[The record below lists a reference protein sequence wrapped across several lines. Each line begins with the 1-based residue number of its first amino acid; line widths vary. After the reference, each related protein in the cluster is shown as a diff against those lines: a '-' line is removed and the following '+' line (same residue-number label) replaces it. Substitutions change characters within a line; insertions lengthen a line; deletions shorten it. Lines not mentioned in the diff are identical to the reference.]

1 MTGSPTPAAAKPP
14 GQRIPAVAAALL
26 VLGAAL
32 AGAQSGGT
40 DAVSLT
46 ADQAVARALANQPV
60 ILQAQASLEA
70 ARARV
75 GQVQSAYWP
84 AISASGSYTHIEP
97 DQSISVTLGSLGT
110 ISLIVPT
117 DNYDIHLGLNQV
129 ITQFGRR
136 DAQVKLAESGATAAR
151 IGVEQ
156 VKTAVGYQAAQLFY
170 TALFLQKQSAALDEQ
185 YDNLQQHLR
194 VIEIRE
200 QTGSATRL
208 EILSTQVR
216 MASLQSQRTDA
227 RTQLRKQLVALGQ
240 LTGLAAG
247 TEIQLAGAF
256 TPGADTADSAA
267 LVAAALEK
275 RTEVRQAA
283 EAQRAAELAVQLTFD
298 SLYPTLSARG
308 AVGWRNGLEPSPKDL
323 TFNWS
328 AGVAVSVPVF
338 QGFQVARSLDEA
350 RSKVDAAKA
359 AAQAARLSVT
369 TQVLQAWHDV
379 QGAREQV
386 AITTTALDQAKQMVD
401 VAKVQYDIGV
411 ITNLEY
417 LDAQTALETAN
428 ITNLAA
434 LYKEV
439 LSEYA
444 LRQAT
449 GEALAH

>member
-1 MTGSPTPAAAKPP
+1 MTRGP
-14 GQRIPAVAAALL
+14 IAAALITL
-26 VLGAAL
+26 AAL
-32 AGAQSGGT
+32 AAGAQSVGT

-46 ADQAVARALANQPV
+46 VEQAVARALASQPM

-75 GQVQSAYWP
+75 GEAQSAYWP
-84 AISASGSYTHIEP
+84 NISASGSYTRIEP
-97 DQSISVTLGSLGT
+97 DQSVSITIPMLGSF
-110 ISLIVPT
+110 SLFVPT
-117 DNYDIHLGLNQV
+117 DNYDVHLGLNQV
-129 ITQFGRR
+129 VTQFGKR
-136 DAQVKLAESGATAAR
+136 DAQVKIAESGATTAR

-156 VKTAVGYQAAQLFY
+156 AKTAVGYQAAQVFY
-170 TALFLQKQSAALDEQ
+170 TALFLQGQSAALDEQ

-216 MASLQSQRTDA
+216 MASLQSQRADA
-227 RTQLRKQLVALGQ
+227 QTQLRKQLVALSQ

-247 TEIQLAGAF
+247 TEIQLAGTF
-256 TPGADTADSAA
+256 TPGAETADSEA
-267 LVAAALEK
+267 LVSAALEK

-283 EAQRAAELAVQLTFD
+283 EAQRAAELGAQLALD

-308 AVGWRNGLEPSPKDL
+308 AVGWRNGLEPNPKNL

-338 QGFQVARSLDEA
+338 QGFLVARSMDEA
-350 RSKVDAAKA
+350 RGKVDAAKA

-369 TQVLQAWHDV
+369 TQVLQAYQDV
-379 QGAREQV
+379 LGAREQV
-386 AITTTALDQAKQMVD
+386 AITAAALDQAKQMVD

-434 LYKEV
+434 RYKEV

-449 GEALAH
+449 GEALAR

>member
-1 MTGSPTPAAAKPP
+1 MTRGLIAAF
-14 GQRIPAVAAALL
+14 GRLLAAGLF
-26 VLGAAL
+26 VLGAAV
-32 AGAQSGGT
+32 AGAQSGGS

-46 ADQAVARALANQPV
+46 VDQAVARALANQPM

-75 GQVQSAYWP
+75 GQAQSAYWP
-84 AISASGSYTHIEP
+84 NVSASGSYTHIEP
-97 DQSISVTLGSLGT
+97 DQSVSISIPMLGSF
-110 ISLIVPT
+110 SLFVPT
-117 DNYDIHLGLNQV
+117 DNYDVHLGLNQV

-136 DAQVKLAESGATAAR
+136 DAQVKIAESGATAAR

-156 VKTAVGYQAAQLFY
+156 AKTAVGYQAAQLFY
-170 TALFLQKQSAALDEQ
+170 TALFLTQQTAALDSQ

-208 EILSTQVR
+208 ETLSTQVR
-216 MASLQSQRTDA
+216 MASLQSQRADTQ
-227 RTQLRKQLVALGQ
+227 TQLRKQLIALGQ

-247 TEIQLAGAF
+247 TEIQLTGTF
-256 TPGADTADSAA
+256 TPGADAADPAA

-275 RTEVRQAA
+275 RTDIRQAA
-283 EAQRAAELAVQLTFD
+283 EAQRAAELGVQLAFA

-308 AVGWRNGLEPSPKDL
+308 AVGWRNGLEPNPKDL

-328 AGVAVSVPVF
+328 AGVAVSVPLF
-338 QGFQVARSLDEA
+338 QGFLAARALDEV
-350 RSKVDAAKA
+350 RSRVDAAKA

-369 TQVLQAWHDV
+369 TQVLQAYQDV

-386 AITTTALDQAKQMVD
+386 AITAAALDQAKQMVE

-417 LDAQTALETAN
+417 LDAQTALQTAA

-434 LYKEV
+434 LYREV

-444 LRQAT
+444 LRQTTAET
-449 GEALAH
+449 LP